1 MNWMRQFRS
10 LFTHCAPLSLF
21 PSLVASLSVLS
32 ATWAWQCNPVWHLL
46 IHHPPSC
53 RKTCTRGFTP
63 AHDDHCVYW
72 SFDMIDYSPML
83 LLSSLLLLLLL
94 LIPHSILLL
103 VCATCAW
110 HLRGICVAS
119 AWHHSSCI
127 ILASSSAVSPQL
139 ARSYLVRLIRG
150 DIPKVRRRIESSVK
164 SPLSQ
169 FFLRLS
175 RSLFTSRKRQGLCL
189 YLLERWY

>member
-1 MNWMRQFRS
+1 MQPRLALTHTPSPFLSENLYPWIYPRTWWSLRLLIIRYDR
-10 LFTHCAPLSLF
+10 LFTDAIVVIIA
-21 PSLVASLSVLS
+21 LVAIVAHSSFHPALSMCDL
-32 ATWAWQCNPVWHLL
+32 
-46 IHHPPSC
+46 
-53 RKTCTRGFTP
+53 
-63 AHDDHCVYW
+63 CVA
-72 SFDMIDYSPML
+72 S
-83 LLSSLLLLLLL
+83 
-94 LIPHSILLL
+94 
-103 VCATCAW
+103 AW
-110 HLRGICVAS
+110 HLRGICLAS

-139 ARSYLVRLIRG
+139 ARSYVVRLIREH
-150 DIPKVRRRIESSVK
+150 IPKVRRRIESSVK